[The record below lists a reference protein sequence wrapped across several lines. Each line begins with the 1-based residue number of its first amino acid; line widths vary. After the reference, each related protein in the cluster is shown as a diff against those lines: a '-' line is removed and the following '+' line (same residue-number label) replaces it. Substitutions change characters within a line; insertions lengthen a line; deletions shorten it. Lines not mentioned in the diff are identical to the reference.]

1 MRETGRCLS
10 PASKARPKRSSHSG
24 TSRSIAARG
33 DSMAQVTWRA
43 VLIGSC
49 LGGVLSSPGKCLAI
63 DNQLGSLLQH
73 IEGKG
78 AINVGD

>member
-1 MRETGRCLS
+1 MVRRSGDGVNGGS
-10 PASKARPKRSSHSG
+10 P
-24 TSRSIAARG
+24 
-33 DSMAQVTWRA
+33 
-43 VLIGSC
+43 
-49 LGGVLSSPGKCLAI
+49 SSPGKCLAI